1 MKIVDANG
9 SPGNIEIKN
18 GMEKKTVFKL
28 CKTVTK
34 IFCVLFTLSK
44 HMVVV
49 LVLLNE
55 KHN

>member
-18 GMEKKTVFKL
+18 GIDFKL